1 MENAGIPYVF
11 PIFRTEGWGKR
22 SAVQPKTI
30 YSEVPEV
37 ISGQRF
43 AQTAAGAQRFVI
55 GGLLTDHAVA
65 DQICALVPAV
75 LFPRAHPLAVAPAIR
90 AEQSDL
96 LAGELTLTRS
106 EERRVGKECRSRW
119 SPYH

>member
-1 MENAGIPYVF
+1 MYFPFFVPKAG
-11 PIFRTEGWGKR
+11 GKR

-43 AQTAAGAQRFVI
+43 AQTAAGTQRFVI

-75 LFPRAHPLAVAPAIR
+75 LFPGAHPLAVAPAIR
-90 AEQSDL
+90 TEQSNL
-96 LAGELTLTRS
+96 LAGELTLAGLEHGGEFAVLRRTR
-106 EERRVGKECRSRW
+106 RR
-119 SPYH
+119 